1 MGSGAE
7 RRDEGALR
15 AGAGERAQSDGD
27 RLSPPQ
33 SGLRALVNRAE
44 AGGWRLP
51 LDGWYQV
58 APLGEYALAEAG
70 VVQVIDQ
77 EAVRRMEGR
86 GQEGPASILVDYD
99 HFSYSPAQSSEA
111 AGWIV
116 GLEGREDGL
125 WGRIRW
131 TPEGEA
137 AVRDGRYRYLSPA
150 WRAEDCEEVERSS
163 ELRVEGAGPAALGA
177 TQLSTQV
184 SLNSSWRR
192 VRPVRLHSA
201 GLTNCPNLRGIAA
214 LSNRGRVAAGQGT
227 KAEEGGVGLVERK
240 AELRVERGA
249 TANSRESQPTTERRR
264 MTGVMSELGLA
275 ADASEERAVAAVQAL
290 KNRAASAES
299 RAAELAKTNAL
310 LLGGQVEADLERYKG
325 RYKPAAREK
334 WKAALLANREVA
346 LELLEGVMECGV
358 RSAECGVRNAEC
370 GRERQRSSPA
380 FLGQGGAPLHNRAA
394 AGHPELGLRSGECGA
409 VERQR
414 AEVQAYKNRHGCT
427 FYRAWQAVK
436 AEKPELFVGE

>member
-1 MGSGAE
+1 
-7 RRDEGALR
+7 
-15 AGAGERAQSDGD
+15 
-27 RLSPPQ
+27 
-33 SGLRALVNRAE
+33 
-44 AGGWRLP
+44 
-51 LDGWYQV
+51 
-58 APLGEYALAEAG
+58 
-70 VVQVIDQ
+70 
-77 EAVRRMEGR
+77 
-86 GQEGPASILVDYD
+86 
-99 HFSYSPAQSSEA
+99 
-111 AGWIV
+111 
-116 GLEGREDGL
+116 
-125 WGRIRW
+125 
-131 TPEGEA
+131 
-137 AVRDGRYRYLSPA
+137 
-150 WRAEDCEEVERSS
+150 
-163 ELRVEGAGPAALGA
+163 
-177 TQLSTQV
+177 
-184 SLNSSWRR
+184 
-192 VRPVRLHSA
+192 
-201 GLTNCPNLRGIAA
+201 
-214 LSNRGRVAAGQGT
+214 
-227 KAEEGGVGLVERK
+227 
-240 AELRVERGA
+240 
-249 TANSRESQPTTERRR
+249 

-427 FYRAWQAVK
+427 FDRAWQAVK

>member
-1 MGSGAE
+1 
-7 RRDEGALR
+7 
-15 AGAGERAQSDGD
+15 
-27 RLSPPQ
+27 
-33 SGLRALVNRAE
+33 LVNRAE
-44 AGGWRLP
+44 AGGWKLP
-51 LDGWYQV
+51 VDGWYQV

-70 VVQVIDQ
+70 VVQVIDR
-77 EAVRRMEGR
+77 EAVRRMEAR
-86 GQEGPASILVDYD
+86 GQEGPVSILVDYD
-99 HFSYSPAQSSEA
+99 HFSYLPARPSEA

-150 WRAEDCEEVERSS
+150 WRAEDCEEVERGS
-163 ELRVEGAGPAALGA
+163 ELRVEGRSPAAPGA

-184 SLNSSWRR
+184 APNLSWRR

-214 LSNRGRVAAGQGT
+214 LSNRRSPPDGQGMST
-227 KAEEGGVGLVERK
+227 EEGGVGLVERK
-240 AELRVERGA
+240 AELRVERDS
-249 TANSRESQPTTERRR
+249 TANSREFQPTTERRR

-275 ADASEERAVAAVQAL
+275 ADASEASAMAAVQAL

-310 LLGGQVEADLERYKG
+310 LMEGQVEADLERYKG

-346 LELLEGVMECGV
+346 LELLEGVMECGM
-358 RSAECGVRNAEC
+358 RSAECGVRSAEC
-370 GRERQRSSPA
+370 VRERQRPSPA
-380 FLGQGGAPLHNRAA
+380 VHGQPAGPLHNRAA
-394 AGHPELGLRSGECGA
+394 AGHPELGRRSGECGA
-409 VERQR
+409 AERQR
-414 AEVQAYKNRHGCT
+414 AEVLAYRNRHGCT
-427 FYRAWQAVK
+427 FDRAWQAVK
-436 AEKPELFVGE
+436 AERPELFAGTEREG